1 MQTLSRELFR
11 AECRR
16 TDTGETA
23 FRRNYVNRVTDRVT
37 DPDNTAAQAGATG
50 HATRGQCR

>member
-50 HATRGQCR
+50 HATREQCR